1 MAKCKLTDKLC
12 IDICNEI
19 KIGTPM
25 RHAAISHGIS
35 HDTFYRWYNKGKNAK
50 SGKFKRFYDSVEEAK
65 SAAITLRA
73 RRIYKAGE
81 SNWQA
86 DAWWLERVDSKNFGR
101 KDHHTVQSENIN
113 KNINLSDLV
122 DESEVMRFIN
132 ESGAEET
139 DSK

>member
-50 SGKFKRFYDSVEEAK
+50 SGKFKRFYDNVEEAK
-65 SAAITLRA
+65 SVAIALRA
-73 RRIYKAGE
+73 RRIHKAGE

-86 DAWWLERVDSKNFGR
+86 DAWWLERTAPAEFG
-101 KDHHTVQSENIN
+101 KHEVKVKMQSEVKNNIKGTIKHEN
-113 KNINLSDLV
+113 KTLEDILKL
-122 DESEVMRFIN
+122 MC
-132 ESGAEET
+132 EEMEE
-139 DSK
+139 